1 MPFQS
6 FATRALRAYKRFI
19 SPLLLSS
26 CRFTPTCSE
35 YAIEAVERHGIF
47 FGSLLSIW
55 RILRCNPL
63 SHGGLD
69 TVPTELSGS
78 AGVSG
83 ASSPPAMH
91 LQRQNELN
99 NQFLSYSRKI

>member
-1 MPFQS
+1 MLFQS
-6 FATRALRAYKRFI
+6 FATRALRAYKQFI

-47 FGSLLSIW
+47 FGGLLSAW
-55 RILRCNPL
+55 RILRCNPF

-69 TVPTELSGS
+69 TVPMNLFSVRPFAFAHQRETRNQKLETE
-78 AGVSG
+78 
-83 ASSPPAMH
+83 
-91 LQRQNELN
+91 
-99 NQFLSYSRKI
+99 FRKT